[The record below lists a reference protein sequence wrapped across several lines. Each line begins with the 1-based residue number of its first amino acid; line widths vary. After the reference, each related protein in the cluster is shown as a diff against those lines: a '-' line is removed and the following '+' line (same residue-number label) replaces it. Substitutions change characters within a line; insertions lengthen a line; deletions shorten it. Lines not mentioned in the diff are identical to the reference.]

1 MPQSSPSCPRVT
13 IFLPSNPNHPL
24 MTTTTP
30 TICPSAGC
38 QAPSSSTPTVL
49 STNLNIHEAAEGRLN
64 FPLAMTIIRHLGPE
78 GEKPLAQLTES
89 SALAFF
95 FRFLASPPHHRIFV
109 LFIPDITSLSDRRR
123 KKRATTKT
131 TCRTRYFA
139 SPALHYPPYPIHF
152 LSCIIS
158 IIASSALS
166 PSPCITPPHQK
177 NQTKTIHSRFNPH
190 SLIFASHTRHPLD
203 TASRFMYNPICNTI
217 YNRNHYATQIE
228 YRHLSIYTAVPSS
241 SISYRNHNTRKQRAS
256 FFSI

>member
-1 MPQSSPSCPRVT
+1 
-13 IFLPSNPNHPL
+13 

-30 TICPSAGC
+30 TICPPAGC

-123 KKRATTKT
+123 KKKGNNQDYLSDSLFCITS
-131 TCRTRYFA
+131 FA
-139 SPALHYPPYPIHF
+139 LPSLSDPFSFLHHQHHCIISSLSFSLHYPPPPHHPNKNESLTFQSTFTYIR
-152 LSCIIS
+152 L
-158 IIASSALS
+158 AY
-166 PSPCITPPHQK
+166 TPPLRHGLQIYV
-177 NQTKTIHSRFNPH
+177 Q
-190 SLIFASHTRHPLD
+190 SHL
-203 TASRFMYNPICNTI
+203 
-217 YNRNHYATQIE
+217 
-228 YRHLSIYTAVPSS
+228 
-241 SISYRNHNTRKQRAS
+241 
-256 FFSI
+256 